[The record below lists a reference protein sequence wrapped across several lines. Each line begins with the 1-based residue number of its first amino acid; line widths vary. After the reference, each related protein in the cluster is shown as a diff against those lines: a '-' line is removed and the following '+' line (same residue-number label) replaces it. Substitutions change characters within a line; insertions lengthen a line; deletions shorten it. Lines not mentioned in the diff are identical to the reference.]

1 MDGWR
6 PEYPEE
12 AVLSACSSMI
22 TVIDDQGSKT
32 VHFFTIFG
40 WRVQYM
46 TSDRLQTLDIGR
58 VCDYYIH
65 LEPAH
70 TLLARASIAALLQL
84 DENVDRERVARHFL

>member
-1 MDGWR
+1 
-6 PEYPEE
+6 
-12 AVLSACSSMI
+12 
-22 TVIDDQGSKT
+22 
-32 VHFFTIFG
+32 
-40 WRVQYM
+40 M